1 MENIFHAAGKVFKI
15 NMLNMAVYTN
25 STLSDIVQNILQK
38 QIMTDFNSIYV
49 SFPFT
54 NIIILDG
61 QRSKIF
67 LLSC

>member
-1 MENIFHAAGKVFKI
+1 
-15 NMLNMAVYTN
+15 MAVCTN
-25 STLSDIVQNILQK
+25 SPLSDIVQNILQK

-54 NIIILDG
+54 NIIILEG
-61 QRSKIF
+61 LWSKIF